1 MPPPSSF
8 AQLKSL
14 KRLEL
19 QALAKDNDIKANGT
33 TVVLIS
39 SLAQLY
45 GFASEDPPAA
55 PPAKSLAPSTK
66 PKRSVAAASK
76 PKATRTT
83 KKAAPSVDAA
93 AEEASP
99 APTPALGAPIGANIP
114 TNGDATAGSSSA
126 KETVN
131 QEVSAQEASAP
142 RIVYRTSPETLATID
157 SLVSTVNALS
167 SLLSTVNALRA
178 ELTTAQSTIND
189 LKATVS
195 ELSAAQASRAPSLT
209 EVDIRALV
217 KHQFAELQPKL
228 QGPSTQVTELG
239 AGTEGVT
246 ETTNSKAK
254 VVEHL
259 DAQAEVATSA
269 QEGTE
274 DAIEHCR
281 TSFSSGPVVADA
293 SQEVNTTA
301 AASSPRSQP
310 AVDLA
315 SPTPSDAPPIQTLGS
330 YSAPATPDQ
339 STPLRASHIPAASHS
354 PSPLKLASALPSHMV
369 AHAVSEARRTPHAST
384 STASSVADPASPAL
398 VSNLGKHRRDSE
410 ASNVSIDVERVT
422 VTGSS
427 RTGTTAP
434 RGSFPSSLR
443 STMDTDGHSRKKLK
457 VSWDDEQRA
466 DDDEEPVDS
475 LSKEDDEK
483 EQGSLEDDSEDDS
496 IARPFPFPQR
506 PATTTSSGI
515 LTPSAFA
522 NSSNRYAGGGI
533 FSNSTSPPKSAS
545 KLTKVAA
552 PPTPMAPRTLFGT
565 ERALSSFADEG
576 VASPYRR
583 Y

>member
-14 KRLEL
+14 SRVEL
-19 QALAKDNDIKANGT
+19 QALAKDNDIKANGK
-33 TVVLIS
+33 TVLLIS

-45 GFASEDPPAA
+45 GFTPEDPPAA

-66 PKRSVAAASK
+66 PKRPVAAASK

-93 AEEASP
+93 AEETSP

-114 TNGDATAGSSSA
+114 TNGDATAGSSSG
-126 KETVN
+126 KETV
-131 QEVSAQEASAP
+131 AQEASGHEVSAP

-157 SLVSTVNALS
+157 SL
-167 SLLSTVNALRA
+167 LSTVNALKA

-195 ELSAAQASRAPSLT
+195 ELSAAQACRAPSLT
-209 EVDIRALV
+209 EADIRALV

-246 ETTNSKAK
+246 ETTNPKAK

-259 DAQAEVATSA
+259 DEQAEVATSD

-281 TSFSSGPVVADA
+281 TSFSRGPVVADA
-293 SQEVNTTA
+293 SQEANTTA
-301 AASSPRSQP
+301 AAASPRSQP

-315 SPTPSDAPPIQTLGS
+315 SPTPSDAPPIETLGS

-339 STPLRASHIPAASHS
+339 STPLRASHLPAASHS

-369 AHAVSEARRTPHAST
+369 TLAVSEARRSPRAST

-422 VTGSS
+422 VTDPS

-443 STMDTDGHSRKKLK
+443 STMGTDGHSRKKLK

-475 LSKEDDEK
+475 LSKDDEK
-483 EQGSLEDDSEDDS
+483 EQGSLEDNSEDDS
-496 IARPFPFPQR
+496 MARPFPFLQR

-522 NSSNRYAGGGI
+522 NTSDRYAGGGI
-533 FSNSTSPPKSAS
+533 FSDSTSPPKSAS
-545 KLTKVAA
+545 KTTKVVA